1 MDENQQVNAVKVV
14 KARKIIFFQLAS
26 IPLLAAILCVFVRL
40 VKQTPAVII
49 IETAAGTLIFIAA
62 VNLILNILSIVSG
75 KNLSFPIR
83 TNFML
88 THMLL
93 PSSLLIGRALFS
105 KDVLHKSFITYS
117 NKVVSSKNAKFKGHE
132 ILVLLPRCIQNAD
145 CKNAVIKDI
154 LKCAS
159 CGKCDVAEINKL
171 IAGTGIKAAVVT
183 GGTQARA
190 LLTELHPKAVI
201 AVACERELV
210 SGIIDSNMVYVYGL
224 LNVRPNGPC
233 YNTRAYMPDLKS
245 TIDSILSK

>member
-1 MDENQQVNAVKVV
+1 MEEDMQAKEVKGV
-14 KARKIIFFQLAS
+14 KARKIVFFQIAS
-26 IPLLAAILCVFVRL
+26 IPLLAAILMIVVHL
-40 VKQTPAVII
+40 VKQCTWMIVL
-49 IETAAGTLIFIAA
+49 ETAAGTLLFIAA

-88 THMLL
+88 TRMLL
-93 PSSLLIGRALFS
+93 PSSLLMGRALFS
-105 KDVLHKSFITYS
+105 HDVLHKSFITYS
-117 NKVVSSKNAKFKGHE
+117 NKVVNSKNAKFKGHE
-132 ILVLLPRCIQNAD
+132 ILLLLPRCIQNAD

-154 LKCAS
+154 LLCAS
-159 CGKCDVAEINKL
+159 CGKCDVSEINKI

-190 LLTELHPKAVI
+190 LLSELKPKAVI

-210 SGIIDSNMVYVYGL
+210 SGIIDSHMVYVYGL

-233 YNTRAYMPDLKS
+233 YNTRAYMPDLKG
-245 TIDSILSK
+245 TIDSILEK

>member
-1 MDENQQVNAVKVV
+1 MDAEQQAKEAKGV
-14 KARKIIFFQLAS
+14 KARKIVFFQLAS
-26 IPLLAAILCVFVRL
+26 IPLLAVILFAFVRL
-40 VKQTPAVII
+40 VKQTPAAII

-75 KNLSFPIR
+75 RNLSFPIR

-88 THMLL
+88 TRMLL
-93 PSSLLIGRALFS
+93 PSSLLLGRALFS
-105 KDVLHKSFITYS
+105 NDVLHKSFITYS
-117 NKVVSSKNAKFKGHE
+117 NKVVCSKNARFKGHE
-132 ILVLLPRCIQNAD
+132 ILLLLPRCIQNAD
-145 CKNAVIKDI
+145 CKNAVIRDI
-154 LKCAS
+154 LLCAS
-159 CGKCDVAEINKL
+159 CGKCDVAEINKI

-190 LLTELHPKAVI
+190 LLGELHPKAVI

-210 SGIIDSNMVYVYGL
+210 SGIIDSNMVVYGL

-245 TIDSILSK
+245 TIDSILEK